1 MQLNNIAVEL
11 QDIRPISSTAVKL
24 FWKIQGAEEHVEG
37 FYIRFRDLSSG
48 SQTYSMVTVLNGG
61 ASSYV
66 LTDLRKY
73 TKYEFFLVPF
83 YKSVEGP
90 PSNSQSAQTLED
102 VPSAPPD
109 NLHVEILGSTSA
121 AIYWSSPPPQHING
135 GLKGYLVQIFDNSSS
150 LHSNITTNSTTTAIT
165 LRNL

>member
-1 MQLNNIAVEL
+1 MQFSF
-11 QDIRPISSTAVKL
+11 Q
-24 FWKIQGAEEHVEG
+24 IQGAEEHVEG

-48 SQTYSMVTVLNGG
+48 SQKYNMVTVLNGG

-102 VPSAPPD
+102 G
-109 NLHVEILGSTSA
+109 ILLFV
-121 AIYWSSPPPQHING
+121 I
-135 GLKGYLVQIFDNSSS
+135 V
-150 LHSNITTNSTTTAIT
+150 
-165 LRNL
+165 

>member
-1 MQLNNIAVEL
+1 MPLLTYVKSLFSFSTYSLNSF
-11 QDIRPISSTAVKL
+11 SSQ
-24 FWKIQGAEEHVEG
+24 IQGAEEHVEG

-48 SQTYSMVTVLNGG
+48 SQKYNMVTVLNGG

-102 VPSAPPD
+102 
-109 NLHVEILGSTSA
+109 G
-121 AIYWSSPPPQHING
+121 
-135 GLKGYLVQIFDNSSS
+135 KCIF
-150 LHSNITTNSTTTAIT
+150 
-165 LRNL
+165 

>member
-1 MQLNNIAVEL
+1 
-11 QDIRPISSTAVKL
+11 
-24 FWKIQGAEEHVEG
+24 
-37 FYIRFRDLSSG
+37 
-48 SQTYSMVTVLNGG
+48 MVTVLNGG

-102 VPSAPPD
+102 GILLFITHYAILYAISIDFLKSFSRFSA
-109 NLHVEILGSTSA
+109 
-121 AIYWSSPPPQHING
+121 
-135 GLKGYLVQIFDNSSS
+135 
-150 LHSNITTNSTTTAIT
+150 
-165 LRNL
+165 